1 MKLKDRSQYPLQL
14 VVPEYNL
21 KLHMDLAPNADI
33 FDLYVGKLAF
43 NLLPYL
49 YDNEEKD
56 DEKREFFAVIVL
68 DGIIFATPNP
78 WSNTEFVNSL
88 DDQLS
93 RR

>member
-1 MKLKDRSQYPLQL
+1 M
-14 VVPEYNL
+14 VPEYNL

-56 DEKREFFAVIVL
+56 DEKRMFLCAV
-68 DGIIFATPNP
+68 D
-78 WSNTEFVNSL
+78 L
-88 DDQLS
+88 DDI
-93 RR
+93 

>member
-49 YDNEEKD
+49 YDNDEKD
-56 DEKREFFAVIVL
+56 DEKRGYICVVYL
-68 DGIIFATPNP
+68 DGIVFMAPNP

-93 RR
+93 RA